1 MISCNLAEA
10 CGGDGKSGLREI
22 QGMET
27 FDVVGVGIACLD
39 HNTTVTSVPK
49 LDENVLVT
57 DYRKQMGGTVSTA
70 LATLQRLGLKT
81 KYMGMLGDD
90 ENGKFVLD
98 NMRAEGID
106 MDSVRV
112 VEGESSPFSFVMVD
126 SMTSRRSI
134 AHFPGCEFTV
144 PADCIDADV
153 VKSAR
158 LLHVDIFTPAV
169 QAACDAAR
177 GAGVTISVEANVTY
191 PGLEELLYGGDIFI
205 TSREVFALLV
215 GEDDPAAMGK
225 KAREEYN
232 LDHAVVTL
240 GPEGSIAV
248 GEDEIV
254 SSPGFEVEVA
264 DTTGAG
270 DVFHGAYLYGHLMGW
285 RYVRALRFANA
296 AAAMMCAG
304 QSGWADIPTLGEVE
318 EFLRKQDKDTT
329 NED

>member
-1 MISCNLAEA
+1 
-10 CGGDGKSGLREI
+10 
-22 QGMET
+22 MET
-27 FDVVGVGIACLD
+27 YDVVGVGIACLD

-49 LDENVLVT
+49 LDENVMIT

-90 ENGKFVLD
+90 ENGKFILD

-106 MDSVRV
+106 MDSVRM
-112 VEGESSPFSFVMVD
+112 VEGERSPFSFVMVD
-126 SMTSRRSI
+126 GMTSRRSI
-134 AHFPGCEFTV
+134 AFFPGCMFTV
-144 PADCIDADV
+144 PADCIDAGV
-153 VKSAR
+153 LKSAR

-169 QAACDAAR
+169 RAACDAAR
-177 GAGVTISVEANVTY
+177 GAGVTISIEANVTY
-191 PGLEELLYGGDIFI
+191 PGLDELLYGGDIFI

-215 GEDDPAAMGK
+215 GEDEPVAMGK

-232 LDHAVVTL
+232 LDRVVVTL
-240 GPEGSIAV
+240 GPEGSVAV

-285 RYVRALRFANA
+285 RCVRALRFANA
-296 AAAMMCAG
+296 AAAMMCTG
-304 QSGWADIPTLGEVE
+304 QGGWADIPTLGEVE
-318 EFLRKQDKDTT
+318 EFLRQQDKDTT
-329 NED
+329 NEG